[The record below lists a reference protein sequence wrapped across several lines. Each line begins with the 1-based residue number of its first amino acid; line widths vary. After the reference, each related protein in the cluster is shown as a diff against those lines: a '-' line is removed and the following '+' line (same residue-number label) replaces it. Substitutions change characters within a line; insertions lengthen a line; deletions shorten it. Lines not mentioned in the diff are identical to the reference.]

1 MNRNISKFRYLLLA
15 ISLFAVSCQDD
26 FPELDY
32 TVEGEDVELT
42 VPLSLP
48 KMDVQSR
55 ANMQAGDL
63 NRVEN
68 LWIATYSATSKQR
81 TTEEPDGWLQLEP
94 GTTSTEFTDEEVTLK
109 TKSGSS
115 YIVAVANVDNMGID
129 KTDETMTPVTSP
141 GAARSRGYMGQ
152 ISEHSRGFSIYL

>member
-15 ISLFAVSCQDD
+15 ISLFVVSCQDD

-81 TTEEPDGWLQLEP
+81 TTDEPDGWRQLEP
-94 GTTSTEFTDEEVTLK
+94 GDRKSTRLK
-109 TKSGSS
+109 LQ
-115 YIVAVANVDNMGID
+115 
-129 KTDETMTPVTSP
+129 
-141 GAARSRGYMGQ
+141 SR
-152 ISEHSRGFSIYL
+152 